1 MLEKNEI
8 LIVILALLIT
18 FYLVIPMG
26 AKQKTKSNQSTKI
39 KNYLFGVRILI
50 MIIAIVSLILWSF
63 I

>member
-18 FYLVIPMG
+18 FYLVIAMG

-39 KNYLFGVRILI
+39 KNYLFGV
-50 MIIAIVSLILWSF
+50 VF
-63 I
+63 

>member
-18 FYLVIPMG
+18 FYLVIAMG

-50 MIIAIVSLILWSF
+50 MIIAIVSLNLWAF

>member
-18 FYLVIPMG
+18 FYLVIAMG

-39 KNYLFGVRILI
+39 YIL
-50 MIIAIVSLILWSF
+50 LILLSNCF
-63 I
+63 TSNEY